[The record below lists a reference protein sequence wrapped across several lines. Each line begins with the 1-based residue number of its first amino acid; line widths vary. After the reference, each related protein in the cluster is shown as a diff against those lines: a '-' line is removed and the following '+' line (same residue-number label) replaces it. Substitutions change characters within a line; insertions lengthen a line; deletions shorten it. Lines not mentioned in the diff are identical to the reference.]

1 MKRISSAVWALGFP
15 CFQSWSITC
24 TASIFILNNQ
34 KYQIKRKETH
44 CPSPSLQKRHF
55 FLRGMDIQN
64 VIAKLLK
71 ILNSILALFKV
82 PLNPLSTVLVMSL
95 IFSHILFMLL
105 MGFEQNGV
113 FVFVCVL
120 HCFIVFVLF
129 CMVLCFWWV
138 FFLVFSLRQ
147 MVATLLP

>member
-1 MKRISSAVWALGFP
+1 M
-15 CFQSWSITC
+15 
-24 TASIFILNNQ
+24 
-34 KYQIKRKETH
+34 
-44 CPSPSLQKRHF
+44 
-55 FLRGMDIQN
+55 
-64 VIAKLLK
+64 IAKLLK

-120 HCFIVFVLF
+120 HCFIVLLVLF
-129 CMVLCFWWV
+129 CFVWFCV
-138 FFLVFSLRQ
+138 FGGFFFFGVFLKTDGGNT
-147 MVATLLP
+147 APIN

>member
-1 MKRISSAVWALGFP
+1 M
-15 CFQSWSITC
+15 
-24 TASIFILNNQ
+24 
-34 KYQIKRKETH
+34 
-44 CPSPSLQKRHF
+44 
-55 FLRGMDIQN
+55 
-64 VIAKLLK
+64 IAKLLK

-120 HCFIVFVLF
+120 HCFALFYCFCFVLYGF
-129 CMVLCFWWV
+129 VFLVGF
-138 FFLVFSLRQ
+138 FFLLFSLRQ

>member
-1 MKRISSAVWALGFP
+1 M
-15 CFQSWSITC
+15 
-24 TASIFILNNQ
+24 
-34 KYQIKRKETH
+34 
-44 CPSPSLQKRHF
+44 
-55 FLRGMDIQN
+55 
-64 VIAKLLK
+64 IAKLLK

-120 HCFIVFVLF
+120 HCFIVLLVLF
-129 CMVLCFWWV
+129 CFVWFCVFGDCF
-138 FFLVFSLRQ
+138 FFGVLVFLKTDGGINYCSHKLKQPPPKPAGKVQGETRPAVRACLWCCKICLRF
-147 MVATLLP
+147 

>member
-1 MKRISSAVWALGFP
+1 M
-15 CFQSWSITC
+15 
-24 TASIFILNNQ
+24 
-34 KYQIKRKETH
+34 
-44 CPSPSLQKRHF
+44 
-55 FLRGMDIQN
+55 
-64 VIAKLLK
+64 IAKLLK

-129 CMVLCFWWV
+129 CMVLGFWWV
-138 FFLVFSLRQ
+138 FFWCFSF
-147 MVATLLP
+147 P